1 MTAFPNEAR
10 QAMFS
15 VTLIGL
21 DGVGK
26 TTIARRLEHAL
37 PMPAK
42 YLYMGTNA
50 EASNYLLPTTRW
62 WRNRQRQRPAA
73 AQGRTQSAG
82 GAAGRRGP
90 IFSRVPRTLL
100 LILRKTLGF
109 INRVL
114 EEWYRQLVARHYVRR
129 GYVVLFDRHFIY
141 DYYHSDVLPGNGR
154 HSWKRRLHGFWL
166 RHLIREPDLVICLDA
181 PGEVAFRRK
190 GEFSVEFL
198 DSRRREYLTLG
209 RTIQHFAV
217 VDANRDLESV
227 VHDVGRV
234 IEEFRDL
241 RQKDG

>member
-1 MTAFPNEAR
+1 MTALPNGAR
-10 QAMFS
+10 QARFS

-26 TTIARRLEHAL
+26 TTIARRLERSL
-37 PMPAK
+37 PMPVK

-62 WRNRQRQRPAA
+62 WRNRQRRRPAA
-73 AQGRTQSAG
+73 ASPHR
-82 GAAGRRGP
+82 P
-90 IFSRVPRTLL
+90 MLSRVARTLL
-100 LILRKTLGF
+100 RIPRKTLGF

-114 EEWYRQLVARHYVRR
+114 EEWYRQVVARRYMRR

-141 DYYHSDVLPGNGR
+141 DYYHSDVQPGNGR
-154 HSWKRRLHGFWL
+154 PSWKRRLHGFWL

-198 DSRRREYLTLG
+198 DARRREYLSLG
-209 RTIQHFAV
+209 STIRHFAV

-234 IEEFRDL
+234 IEEFRD
-241 RQKDG
+241 RRRKGG